1 MRTIGLAL
9 GVSVVLGVGACSVD
23 INGDRGREA
32 GPLDD
37 EVGKVT
43 YWRVSSSSSTIES
56 CTDAAMWSDAVKA
69 PDFKDNSFLMYKV
82 LEGKKS
88 ALMQSCETT
97 SASTCVDDEDM
108 TLWTINGNTLSYVS
122 EAVTISGDEQCDYLL
137 RPSWTLIDQGEK
149 AQWIV
154 DMYLKRTPTRATAM
168 PLTRPSK
175 RHRAMGAASS
185 AAAYAWTWSCSS
197 RRARRLRSRT
207 VRRVRFLFAGR
218 AFLAWSG
225 DLFG

>member
-1 MRTIGLAL
+1 LRTIGLAL

-23 INGDRGREA
+23 INGDRGRLA

-43 YWRVSSSSSTIES
+43 YWRVSSSSSTIDS

-108 TLWTINGNTLSYVS
+108 TLWTIDGNTLSYAS

-149 AQWIV
+149 AQWTV
-154 DMYLKRTPTRATAM
+154 DMVFEAHPDKSDCDAFDA
-168 PLTRPSK
+168 SIQ
-175 RHRAMGAASS
+175 AASS
-185 AAAYAWTWSCSS
+185 NGSGILGCSI
-197 RRARRLRSRT
+197 RLD
-207 VRRVRFLFAGR
+207 VELLFEKSEAP
-218 AFLAWSG
+218 
-225 DLFG
+225 